1 MIDYVLRRLIAL
13 IPVWLG
19 ISLLV
24 YSTLVLLPGDPATA
38 ILGPYASEARVA
50 ELQRQLGLDRPLF
63 IQYWDWLTNV
73 VRGDLGHSYAF
84 ERPVSQLV
92 AERLGP
98 TLLLASA
105 ALTLG
110 TLLGLMLG
118 SLAAV
123 HRGWLDRALTAFSL
137 IGISTPA
144 FWLAMLGM
152 LGLSVHLGWFPVSGM
167 QPHLGESS
175 ALAVAHHLVL
185 PASTLALTAA
195 GVIARLMRAAMLEA
209 LSSDYVRMARAKG
222 LDESRVRYSH
232 AFRSSIAQVIP
243 VIGLQA
249 GFVLGGTVYVET
261 VFQWPGLGKLL
272 VDAIAERDLLLVQ
285 GGVLVVASLYVLVN
299 LATDILQRLLDPR
312 VRV

>member
-1 MIDYVLRRLIAL
+1 MIGYALRRLIAL

-50 ELQRQLGLDRPLF
+50 ELQRELGLDRPLF
-63 IQYWDWLTNV
+63 IRYSDWLADV
-73 VRGDLGHSYAF
+73 LRGDLGHSYAF
-84 ERPVSQLV
+84 ERPVARLV
-92 AERLGP
+92 LQRLGP
-98 TLLLASA
+98 TLLLASV
-105 ALTLG
+105 ALCAG
-110 TLLGLMLG
+110 TLLGLLLG

-123 HRGWLDRALTAFSL
+123 HAGWVDRALTSLSL

-144 FWLAMLGM
+144 FWLAMLAM

-167 QPHLGESS
+167 YPHLGEAST
-175 ALAVAHHLVL
+175 LAVAHHLVL
-185 PASTLALTAA
+185 PAVTLALPAA

-209 LSSDYVRMARAKG
+209 LSSDYVRLARAKG
-222 LDESRVRYSH
+222 LPEARVRYVH
-232 AFRSSIAQVIP
+232 AFRTSLAQVVP

-272 VDAIAERDLLLVQ
+272 VDAIAERDVLLVQ
-285 GGVLVVASLYVLVN
+285 GGVLVVASLYVVVN
-299 LATDILQRLLDPR
+299 LAADLIQRLLDPR
-312 VRV
+312 VRT